1 MWTEGKEFAHTNG
14 RIFKVF
20 VVPMH
25 SHQHTLAGAF
35 VRENVKYNTHTRRQT
50 NVDTNQQHKQ
60 TTTKNTKNCDS
71 NCYTISHHH
80 HQLKNN
86 QRERN
91 VRDFNRFLCR
101 IGDVVRGY
109 CMFWRLF
116 GEQRNNNSG
125 HLYITSTIDVHI
137 VAANILRWH
146 SSRALART
154 GAICFRNAIGRVRA
168 LHRTKPN
175 THTL

>member
-71 NCYTISHHH
+71 NCYTISHH
-80 HQLKNN
+80 QLKKTTSASATCAILI
-86 QRERN
+86 
-91 VRDFNRFLCR
+91 DFCVELVMLYVAIVC
-101 IGDVVRGY
+101 
-109 CMFWRLF
+109 F
-116 GEQRNNNSG
+116 GGCLAS
-125 HLYITSTIDVHI
+125 SATI
-137 VAANILRWH
+137 IL
-146 SSRALART
+146 
-154 GAICFRNAIGRVRA
+154 AIYT
-168 LHRTKPN
+168 LHRP
-175 THTL
+175 